1 MKLSDNFTL
10 SEMISSR
17 TAHEQNIHEQFGP
30 PKEVQDNLKL
40 LCDKVLQPLRIEYG
54 LPITVNS
61 GYRCPR
67 LNDAVKGSN
76 NSDHLRG
83 MAADITGKDVKMLYD
98 LAIALNLPF
107 RQLIYYKSR
116 NFVHISYNK
125 YDIKKQA
132 WINE

>member
-1 MKLSDNFTL
+1 MTDNFTL
-10 SEMISSR
+10 NELIASK
-17 TAHEQNIHEQFGP
+17 TAHELNIYEQFAP
-30 PKEVQDNLKL
+30 SKEVKANLKL
-40 LCDKVLQPLRIEYG
+40 LCENVLQPLRIEYG
-54 LPITVNS
+54 MPITVNS
-61 GYRCPR
+61 GYRSPR
-67 LNDAVKGSN
+67 LNEAVKGSK

-98 LAIALNLPF
+98 LAIALNLPY
-107 RQLIYYKSR
+107 RQLIYYKKE